1 LSSRPTLD
9 TVPAMTGQS
18 APTLE
23 SDLRGAAA
31 EAIRA
36 AEAALVRQNSV
47 TAQVDLQ
54 VVTAVLNAHA
64 ANAGGAAALEGLQRE
79 IEAAVTTRT
88 DLDTPA
94 GARAFQ
100 RYLTDKLQ
108 DIRGVV
114 EDADLDSTSKATLA
128 AALAS
133 LYVSAG
139 ALPEDGGSD
148 SRDTPMRDDLES
160 ELPIADF
167 GLDDPAL
174 SAAAVD
180 PATEVVETA
189 PNGSGAPTVPAA
201 AAPPPMLPSAAF
213 PSAGMPFGGSA
224 PLTGLSLPTLSPDPE
239 LSDPEP
245 SAKGPADLG
254 EGDSTEG
261 DSTEGDT
268 SEGDTSE
275 IDPSMVRLPDGETIT
290 APNPELAAVISAAVD
305 GTPIPDAFLA
315 QGITLPAAGSPVGV
329 SVEPD
334 RLLPGDVGVFT
345 DRYALALGNGK
356 ALVDGQIQPVTD
368 LGGPDFLGWQPP
380 PVPVPGEQTTG
391 PQPSDAAQQPA
402 D

>member
-1 LSSRPTLD
+1 MSSHLELD

-36 AEAALVRQNSV
+36 AEAALARQNSV

-64 ANAGGAAALEGLQRE
+64 ANAGGAAALEGLQQE

-139 ALPEDGGSD
+139 APPEDGGSD

-189 PNGSGAPTVPAA
+189 PSGSGAPTVPAA

-224 PLTGLSLPTLSPDPE
+224 PLTGLSLPTLSPDSE

-245 SAKGPADLG
+245 SAKGPAGPG
-254 EGDSTEG
+254 EGDPTEG
-261 DSTEGDT
+261 DATEGDT

-275 IDPSMVRLPDGETIT
+275 IDPSTVRLPGGETIT
-290 APNPELAAVISAAVD
+290 APNPGLAAVISAAVD

-315 QGITLPAAGSPVGV
+315 QGITLPAPGSPVDV

>member
-1 LSSRPTLD
+1 MSSRPALD

-18 APTLE
+18 APALE
-23 SDLRGAAA
+23 SDLRGTAA

-64 ANAGGAAALEGLQRE
+64 ARAGGAAALEGLQRE

-114 EDADLDSTSKATLA
+114 EDADLDATSKATLA

-139 ALPEDGGSD
+139 APPEDGGSD

-160 ELPIADF
+160 EMPIADF

-180 PATEVVETA
+180 PATEVVETT
-189 PNGSGAPTVPAA
+189 PSGSGTPTVPAA

-224 PLTGLSLPTLSPDPE
+224 PLAGLSLPTLSPDPE
-239 LSDPEP
+239 LSDLEP
-245 SAKGPADLG
+245 SEKEPAGPG
-254 EGDSTEG
+254 EGDP
-261 DSTEGDT
+261 TEGDT

-275 IDPSMVRLPDGETIT
+275 IDPSTVRLPGGETIT
-290 APNPELAAVISAAVD
+290 APNPGLAAVISAAVD

-315 QGITLPAAGSPVGV
+315 QDITLPAPGSPVDV

-356 ALVDGQIQPVTD
+356 ALVDGQIQPVID

-380 PVPVPGEQTTG
+380 PVPVPVPGEQTTG

>member
-1 LSSRPTLD
+1 MSSRPALD

-31 EAIRA
+31 EAIRT

-64 ANAGGAAALEGLQRE
+64 ARAGGAAVLEGLQRE

-139 ALPEDGGSD
+139 APPEDGGSD
-148 SRDTPMRDDLES
+148 SRDTAMPDDLES

-174 SAAAVD
+174 SAAAAD
-180 PATEVVETA
+180 PATAAVETT
-189 PNGSGAPTVPAA
+189 PSGSGTPTGPAA
-201 AAPPPMLPSAAF
+201 AAPAPMLPSGAF

-224 PLTGLSLPTLSPDPE
+224 PLAGLSLPPLSPDPE
-239 LSDPEP
+239 LSDPGPLEKE
-245 SAKGPADLG
+245 SADPG
-254 EGDSTEG
+254 EGDRTER
-261 DSTEGDT
+261 DPTER
-268 SEGDTSE
+268 DTSE
-275 IDPSMVRLPDGETIT
+275 IDPSTVRLPDGETIT
-290 APNPELAAVISAAVD
+290 APNPELAAVISAAVS

-315 QGITLPAAGSPVGV
+315 RGITLPAPGSPVDI

-380 PVPVPGEQTTG
+380 PVPGEQTTG